1 MNHKVLAG
9 ALVLVHPKLE
19 NDRLNKQGRV
29 GILLYASSDKENF
42 VKFPGGSQS
51 VYPASGLLLLKDKK
65 QIVDEVMNRASEMTT
80 PEFKA
85 MYKIMLL
92 QDRGNSSDLLN
103 ALEIARDNPSIWEK
117 SLQAFGRS
125 EKIELDKAYAR

>member
-80 PEFKA
+80 PE
-85 MYKIMLL
+85 
-92 QDRGNSSDLLN
+92 
-103 ALEIARDNPSIWEK
+103 WEK